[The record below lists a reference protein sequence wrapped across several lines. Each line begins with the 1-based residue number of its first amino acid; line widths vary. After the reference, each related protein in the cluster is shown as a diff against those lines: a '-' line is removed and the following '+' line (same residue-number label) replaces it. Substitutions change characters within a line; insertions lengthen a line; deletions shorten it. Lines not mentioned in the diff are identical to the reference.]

1 VHLINIIDWCML
13 LIANVLSMNIQQDTH
28 DSIEDARTAMLLYQ
42 KYRELVRN
50 GTLQQTLHELQRTGL
65 SKGFKV

>member
-1 VHLINIIDWCML
+1 MIVCH
-13 LIANVLSMNIQQDTH
+13 IANVLNMNIQQDTH

-42 KYRELVRN
+42 KYRELVRD
-50 GTLQQTLHELQRTGL
+50 GTLQQVLHELQRIGL